1 MRCFYMTKVSNIL
14 LTAVLCTIYALVIIF
29 LVSNNTLSTILLPAG
44 LFIIIYGISKLEQ
57 KLTEN
62 DK

>member
-1 MRCFYMTKVSNIL
+1 MTKGLSVL

-29 LVSNNTLSTILLPAG
+29 LVSNNTLSTILLPVG

>member
-1 MRCFYMTKVSNIL
+1 MTKVLSVL
-14 LTAVLCTIYALVIIF
+14 LAAILCTIYAFVILF
-29 LVSNNTLSTILLPAG
+29 LVSNHILSTILLPVG

-57 KLTEN
+57 KLPKN

>member
-1 MRCFYMTKVSNIL
+1 ML
-14 LTAVLCTIYALVIIF
+14 F
-29 LVSNNTLSTILLPAG
+29 LVSNNTLGTILLPVG
-44 LFIIIYGISKLEQ
+44 LFIIIYGISKLEL

>member
-1 MRCFYMTKVSNIL
+1 MTKVLSVL
-14 LTAVLCTIYALVIIF
+14 LTAILCTIYAFVILF

-57 KLTEN
+57 KLAEK
-62 DK
+62 DM